1 MVAQIDYTQTKD
13 RIAKVTPLPV
23 ALSKGSIQVFTAP
36 QRNFYTEA
44 IAQALQAAVHGKKA
58 LVVQFLQ
65 GGINQGVDH
74 PRQLAQ
80 NLVWLRCDLNRNI
93 QIGDDD
99 NQAPNLTEPETQAI
113 LSLWNYV
120 KDAIAS
126 GSYSLFVLDELNLAT
141 QLGLISESEVLTTLK
156 HRPSY
161 VDVVL
166 TGADMPSGII
176 ECADQVTQ
184 RRN

>member
-1 MVAQIDYTQTKD
+1 MVAQIDYTQAKD
-13 RIAKVTPLPV
+13 RIAKVTTLPV

-36 QRNFYTEA
+36 QRNFYTET

-58 LVVQFLQ
+58 LVVQFFQ

-93 QIGDDD
+93 EISDS

-113 LSLWNYV
+113 LSLWNYA

-141 QLGLISESEVLTTLK
+141 QLGLISESEVLATLK

-166 TGADMPSGII
+166 TGADMPSGLI